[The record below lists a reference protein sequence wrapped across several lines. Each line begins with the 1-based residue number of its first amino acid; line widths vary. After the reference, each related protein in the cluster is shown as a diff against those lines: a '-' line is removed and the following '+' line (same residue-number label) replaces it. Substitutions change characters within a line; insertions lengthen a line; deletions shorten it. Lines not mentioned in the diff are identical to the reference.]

1 MWEKKGDVNNAGR
14 CYEDVIQRYANAGPF
29 ILDALAKAERALRNS
44 NRGNLVPVLYEQAWA
59 KINKPKTADSPFVT
73 QSNWFR
79 VGMLL
84 AGKLDEAGDL
94 RKADAVRSTL
104 GFAGPEAQPRR

>member
-1 MWEKKGDVNNAGR
+1 M
-14 CYEDVIQRYANAGPF
+14 I
-29 ILDALAKAERALRNS
+29 DALQKAERALRNS
-44 NRGNLVPVLYEQAWA
+44 NRANLVPVLYEQTWT
-59 KINKPKTADSPFVT
+59 KITKPKEVTSPYVT

-94 RKADAVRSTL
+94 RKAEAVRSTL
-104 GFAGPEAQPRR
+104 GFAGLEAQPRR